1 MKEFCFT
8 VTKTGYVNVE
18 ADSFEDAEA
27 KLQENFGHLYVITD
41 TGEELS
47 MGYETTGEVEEL
59 QPLKCNPIESN
70 PIIMNRKEYEL
81 VYDAL
86 KNYHVYMDK
95 DQRLLAEQI
104 LDDLYYPRE
113 VKDRLDTDK
122 TGQEFREELDV
133 FDEIVADAEE
143 ALANESGIKSLNFRQ

>member
-1 MKEFCFT
+1 
-8 VTKTGYVNVE
+8 
-18 ADSFEDAEA
+18 
-27 KLQENFGHLYVITD
+27 
-41 TGEELS
+41 
-47 MGYETTGEVEEL
+47 
-59 QPLKCNPIESN
+59 
-70 PIIMNRKEYEL
+70 MNRKEYEL

-122 TGQEFREELDV
+122 TGQEFREELDEINTDWQPDDTFDDT

-143 ALANESGIKSLNFRQ
+143 ALANESEIKSLNFR

>member
-1 MKEFCFT
+1 
-8 VTKTGYVNVE
+8 
-18 ADSFEDAEA
+18 
-27 KLQENFGHLYVITD
+27 
-41 TGEELS
+41 
-47 MGYETTGEVEEL
+47 
-59 QPLKCNPIESN
+59 
-70 PIIMNRKEYEL
+70 MNRKEYEL

-122 TGQEFREELDV
+122 TGQEFREELDELV
-133 FDEIVADAEE
+133 SDIDDEIFDEIVADAEE
-143 ALANESGIKSLNFRQ
+143 ALANESEIKSLNFR

>member
-1 MKEFCFT
+1 
-8 VTKTGYVNVE
+8 
-18 ADSFEDAEA
+18 
-27 KLQENFGHLYVITD
+27 
-41 TGEELS
+41 
-47 MGYETTGEVEEL
+47 
-59 QPLKCNPIESN
+59 
-70 PIIMNRKEYEL
+70 MNRKEYEL

-113 VKDRLDTDK
+113 VEDRLDTDK
-122 TGQEFREELDV
+122 TGQEFREELDEINTDWQPDDTFDDT

-143 ALANESGIKSLNFRQ
+143 ALANEPEINGVRSLNFR